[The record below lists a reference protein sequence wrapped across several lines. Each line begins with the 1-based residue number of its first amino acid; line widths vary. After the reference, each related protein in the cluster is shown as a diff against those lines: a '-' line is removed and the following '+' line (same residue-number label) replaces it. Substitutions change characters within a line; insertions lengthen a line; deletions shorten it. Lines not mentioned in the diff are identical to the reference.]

1 MGIFG
6 LPGPERPRTAR
17 YPIRVTFAAMVAVPV
32 ACLVL
37 LSGVVVS
44 TTLGGTLGAA
54 GSSAQSHR
62 DLVEFALLAGTGLVV
77 VLASAT
83 LMGLF
88 AQRLTRDVADLEAT
102 ARHLADER
110 LPQLLDRL
118 RHGEHPAPA
127 DEVPLRTPARTAQI
141 ARAAEAIASLQHT
154 AVAAATGEAGLRSGI
169 GQVFVSLARRNQSL
183 LQRQLRL
190 IDALEQKAANPAALA
205 DLFPLDHLTTRMR
218 RHAEGLIILSG
229 AAPGRSWSEPVPVI
243 DVIRG
248 AVAEVEDY
256 KRVTVLTRAED
267 AVAGS
272 AAADMS
278 HLLAELIENATLFS
292 PSGTRVE
299 VRAER
304 VANGFAIEID
314 DRGLGIEAGQL
325 DVINQQL
332 ATPPDFDLANAD
344 QLGLFVVGKLAAR
357 HSVRVSLRPSPYGGT
372 TAVML
377 MPNSIVMPAT
387 GNGADTQPE
396 LRQAITRPAGLD
408 LRAGEALALTG
419 PRPSP
424 SPLSA
429 GTADQ
434 SLIIPGPAAPVTAPS
449 ATSAMAATGTED
461 GLASTYRG
469 LPRRIRQASLSP
481 HLKDSPSAAMRAS
494 LAASTTPPSD
504 ARTPEEARDIVSS
517 LQIGWQRGRET
528 DTPDT
533 PDTPDTQ
540 PAAGAAAGRQD
551 AEESQ
556 SEEA

>member
-1 MGIFG
+1 MAIFG
-6 LPGPERPRTAR
+6 LPGQERPRTAR

-37 LSGVVVS
+37 LGGVVVS
-44 TTLGGTLGAA
+44 TTVAGALGTR
-54 GSSAQSHR
+54 GSSSLSHR
-62 DLVEFALLAGTGLVV
+62 ELVEFALLAGTCLVV
-77 VLASAT
+77 VLASAA

-102 ARHLADER
+102 AQHLADER
-110 LPQLLDRL
+110 LPRLLERL
-118 RHGEHPAPA
+118 RKGEQLTAA
-127 DEVPLRTPARTAQI
+127 DEVPLRTHARTAEI

-154 AVAAATGEAGLRSGI
+154 AVTAATGEASLRGGI

-190 IDALEQKAANPAALA
+190 IDALEQKATNPAALA

-314 DRGLGIEAGQL
+314 DRGLGIEPGQM

-357 HSVRVSLRPSPYGGT
+357 HGVRVSLRPSPYGGT

-377 MPNSIVMPAT
+377 MPNNIVGPVIGT
-387 GNGADTQPE
+387 ESDTQPD
-396 LRQAITRPAGLD
+396 LRPAIAWPAALD
-408 LRAGEALALTG
+408 GRDGEALALTG
-419 PRPSP
+419 PRSAPA
-424 SPLSA
+424 PLSVRA
-429 GTADQ
+429 
-434 SLIIPGPAAPVTAPS
+434 PGPPRSAPALTP
-449 ATSAMAATGTED
+449 D
-461 GLASTYRG
+461 GLDLTGSGAPGPPAAGTYRG

-481 HLKDSPSAAMRAS
+481 HLKDNPAAAMH
-494 LAASTTPPSD
+494 AAHAAATAVPPD
-504 ARTPEEARDIVSS
+504 TRTPEQARDLVSS
-517 LQIGWQRGRET
+517 LQSGWQRGRDT
-528 DTPDT
+528 DP
-533 PDTPDTQ
+533 P
-540 PAAGAAAGRQD
+540 D
-551 AEESQ
+551 AEPAEGAVPGREDSWPAQ
-556 SEEA
+556 SEDA